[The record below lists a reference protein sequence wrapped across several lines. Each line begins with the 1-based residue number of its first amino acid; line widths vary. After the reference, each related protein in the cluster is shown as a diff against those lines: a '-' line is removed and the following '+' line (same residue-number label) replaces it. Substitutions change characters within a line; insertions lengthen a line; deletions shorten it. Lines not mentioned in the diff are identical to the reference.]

1 MSRTLAG
8 RTLGDA
14 WASEDPT
21 PESDSV
27 MSLDYYRAKVTEFQS
42 VLNGLDAGYQAAL
55 SALDISGLDPGT
67 VVALNGAVSEF
78 QSKRWTLK
86 ATAEAINM
94 GAAVVNAAGGRMPQ
108 LSIPGTLGFAPL
120 ALPLAAVVAIGTA
133 ATLIVWGQSWLRGVN
148 DRLKTAMLLEAQA
161 TPEAR
166 QALAVAIQ
174 QADQA
179 ASAAEVSGIAA
190 LAPLLKWGA
199 IGIGAFMLWRA
210 FESSKARQ

>member
-1 MSRTLAG
+1 MN

-21 PESDSV
+21 PDSGSAL
-27 MSLDYYRAKVTEFQS
+27 SLDYYRAKVTEYQS
-42 VLNGLDAGYQAAL
+42 VLNALDGGYQAAL
-55 SALDISGLDPGT
+55 SALEISGLDPGT
-67 VVALNGAVSEF
+67 VVALNGAISEF

-108 LSIPGTLGFAPL
+108 LSIPGTLGFAPI
-120 ALPLAAVVAIGTA
+120 ALPLAAIVAVGTA

-148 DRLKTAMLLEAQA
+148 DRLKTAQLLEAQA

-166 QALAVAIQ
+166 QALAISIQ
-174 QADQA
+174 KADQA
-179 ASAAEVSGIAA
+179 ASESESTGFAA

-210 FESSKARQ
+210 FGSRLTR